1 MFGRATIRLGIGP
14 HSSSFFLL
22 LLLFPRLISAVGDWM
37 FTILRHMVWPWYG
50 KRCDSMVLLIFQY
63 YAKRLAG
70 KNVSEMTIFCVE
82 WVVNREN

>member
-1 MFGRATIRLGIGP
+1 
-14 HSSSFFLL
+14 
-22 LLLFPRLISAVGDWM
+22 M

-82 WVVNREN
+82 WVVKIHSVDQSIDIFPQFMNYRNVKCCVLFTKAV